1 MEGEVHA
8 PMHLDQSQ
16 DGRAETDQPMVRLG
30 LVGRGIQLSRT
41 PAMHEAEAE
50 AHGLPCTYELLDTDA
65 GTEDDLA
72 AILSRAEAEG
82 FAGLNVTYPYK
93 QAVMEHL
100 DQVSDAA
107 GRIGA
112 VNTVVFR
119 DGGRFGHN
127 TDFWGFS
134 ESVRRGLKD
143 APMDRVLLLGAGG
156 AGAALAFA
164 LAALGVSRLM
174 IADTRPGAAE
184 ALAGAVGGPAEAAE
198 DVKEAVR
205 IADGIVNA
213 TPVGMAKLPGTPI
226 PPALLESRHW
236 VADIVYF
243 PLETELLKV
252 ARDRGCRVLSGAG
265 MAVFQAVRAFEL
277 FTGRPADADRMRQTF
292 QRLAPPEGE
301 RA

>member
-1 MEGEVHA
+1 
-8 PMHLDQSQ
+8 
-16 DGRAETDQPMVRLG
+16 
-30 LVGRGIQLSRT
+30 
-41 PAMHEAEAE
+41 MHEAEAE

-164 LAALGVSRLM
+164 LADLGVSRLM

-184 ALAGAVGGPAEAAE
+184 ALAEAVGGPAEVVE
-198 DVKEAVR
+198 DVTEAVR
-205 IADGIVNA
+205 IANGIVNA

-226 PPALLESRHW
+226 PPAQLEPRHW

-277 FTGRPADADRMRQTF
+277 FTGRTADADRMRQTF